1 MSGTPASKE
10 SRVKTGYASIKG
22 LKMYYEIRG
31 GGQPL
36 VLLHGGFM
44 TIDAMG
50 PIVPLLAGS
59 RQVIAVELEGHG
71 RTADLDRPLSIE
83 QMADDVAGLLD
94 HLEIKE
100 ADVFG
105 FSMGG
110 MTALRLAM
118 KHQDRVRK
126 LVVVS
131 AGYNEDSFYPSM
143 RATWPDTTAESLAGS
158 PMEEVYLKTAPDPK
172 HWPVFV
178 RKMMSMLSTFKGW
191 SKEDVKSINAPT
203 LLIVGDVHDIRPEHV
218 VELFRLLGGA
228 PEHSRFD
235 ELPEV
240 QLAVFPGTTHFEI
253 VYRTDLLAP
262 TINQFLDASGPPAP
276 GPAMRT
282 GSQMK
287 EEKR

>member
-1 MSGTPASKE
+1 
-10 SRVKTGYASIKG
+10 
-22 LKMYYEIRG
+22 
-31 GGQPL
+31 
-36 VLLHGGFM
+36 M

-50 PIVPLLAGS
+50 AIVPLLARS

-71 RTADLDRPLSIE
+71 RTADLDRPLSME

-94 HLEIKE
+94 HLQLPR

-105 FSMGG
+105 FSVGG

-118 KHQDRVRK
+118 KHPDRVRK

-131 AGYNEDSFYPSM
+131 AGFNEDSFYPSM
-143 RATWPDTTAESLAGS
+143 RASWPETTAESLAGT
-158 PMEEVYLKTAPDPK
+158 PMEEVYLRTAPDPT

-178 RKMMSMLSTFKGW
+178 RKMMAMLSTFTGW
-191 SKEDVKSINAPT
+191 SRADVQSIKAPT
-203 LLIVGDVHDIRPEHV
+203 LLIVGDAHDIRPEHV

-228 PEHSRFD
+228 PGHSRFA
-235 ELPEV
+235 ELPET

-262 TINQFLDASGPPAP
+262 TVNQFLDASGPPAP
-276 GPAMRT
+276 GPIMRT
-282 GSQMK
+282 GTESKQ
-287 EEKR
+287 ERR